1 MKTITAVLIG
11 AGLRGMDVYAAYA
24 LQNPGEIKFVAV
36 AEPNETR
43 RSMFCKA
50 HNIPEENSF
59 TSWQERLGR
68 PRMADTAFICTQ
80 DRMHYKPTL
89 EALEKGYHIL
99 LEKPMSNNMSECM
112 EMERCAARN
121 KRFISVCHV
130 LRYSPFY
137 AALKDIIAGGK
148 IGDIMSIQ
156 QTENVAYWHQ
166 AHSFVRGNWRNAGES
181 SPMIL
186 QKSCHDMDII
196 SWLIDQKCT
205 KVSSFGSL
213 SHFKSSNAPEGSPKR
228 CLDGCP
234 VSGSCIYYAPG
245 QYLTG
250 DTGWPTSAIS
260 NDLSLE
266 GRTKALKEG
275 PYGRCVYHC
284 DNDVVDHQVV
294 NLEFERGATASFT
307 MCAFTA
313 DGGRT
318 IKAMGTK
325 GQIRGHMEKNEIE
338 VHIFGEKQA
347 EAYPVLNYEITGDSA
362 AYGHGGGDY
371 GLMKDFVRLVSSGS
385 EADGLTSA
393 RASLQSHLMA
403 FAAEISRL
411 ENRTVWLD
419 RLITQRGD

>member
-1 MKTITAVLIG
+1 M
-11 AGLRGMDVYAAYA
+11 
-24 LQNPGEIKFVAV
+24 
-36 AEPNETR
+36 
-43 RSMFCKA
+43 
-50 HNIPEENSF
+50 
-59 TSWQERLGR
+59 
-68 PRMADTAFICTQ
+68 
-80 DRMHYKPTL
+80 
-89 EALEKGYHIL
+89 
-99 LEKPMSNNMSECM
+99 
-112 EMERCAARN
+112 
-121 KRFISVCHV
+121 
-130 LRYSPFY
+130 
-137 AALKDIIAGGK
+137 
-148 IGDIMSIQ
+148 
-156 QTENVAYWHQ
+156 
-166 AHSFVRGNWRNAGES
+166 
-181 SPMIL
+181 
-186 QKSCHDMDII
+186 
-196 SWLIDQKCT
+196 
-205 KVSSFGSL
+205 
-213 SHFKSSNAPEGSPKR
+213 
-228 CLDGCP
+228 
-234 VSGSCIYYAPG
+234 
-245 QYLTG
+245 
-250 DTGWPTSAIS
+250 
-260 NDLSLE
+260 
-266 GRTKALKEG
+266 KEG

-318 IKAMGTK
+318 VKVMGTK